1 MPKVRYKTDVR
12 GSEGIGSAILN
23 SLRVGVVTVDR
34 KGRILGMTGAAS
46 RILGVPD
53 VPPRGRNYRGVI
65 PPGSVAREV
74 ISKTLREGRGV
85 PETIGPA
92 SGENEERR
100 IRCVT
105 SLIRDRAGKP
115 RAVVVEIHD
124 ITLLARMEEEV
135 RRLDRLATVGRFAS
149 ALAHEIRN
157 PLTGIYAGVQF
168 LERSLPPENEQQ
180 EITYRIV
187 REEVERLNRIVG
199 DMLGTTKPPE
209 PDRKVT
215 DPNEI
220 TQHVAL
226 LLEEEGRRREVKVTY
241 RADATLPRIRLDP
254 DLMTQVLLNLG
265 RNAIQAS
272 PAGGEVTLE
281 ATVST
286 GTPAYG
292 MLPHTGSTPGVE
304 FHVRDQGPGIA
315 PSDQARLFEPFQ
327 TGRKDGT
334 GLGLY
339 ISYQIMEAHAG
350 ALWAKTGKGGGAEF
364 IAWIPYRTGSREEGA
379 DRHVRG

>member
-1 MPKVRYKTDVR
+1 
-12 GSEGIGSAILN
+12 
-23 SLRVGVVTVDR
+23 
-34 KGRILGMTGAAS
+34 MTGAAA
-46 RILGVPD
+46 RILGVPGL
-53 VPPRGRNYRGVI
+53 PPRGRNYRGAI
-65 PPGSVAREV
+65 PPGSVVREV

-92 SGENEERR
+92 SDENEERR
-100 IRCVT
+100 VRCLT
-105 SLIRDRAGKP
+105 SLLRDRAGKP

-124 ITLLARMEEEV
+124 VTPLARMEEEV

-157 PLTGIYAGVQF
+157 PLTGIYAGIQF
-168 LERSLPPENEQQ
+168 IERSHPPENEQQ

-187 REEVERLNRIVG
+187 REEVERLNRIVD

-215 DPNEI
+215 DPNDI
-220 TQHVAL
+220 TRRVVL

-241 RADATLPRIRLDP
+241 RGDGTLPQIRLDP

-272 PAGGEVTLE
+272 PAGGEVTLQ
-281 ATVST
+281 AAVST
-286 GTPAYG
+286 GTPSHG
-292 MLPHTGSTPGVE
+292 MLPHAGSTPGVE
-304 FHVRDQGPGIA
+304 FRVLDQGPGIA

-364 IAWIPYRTGSREEGA
+364 IAWIPYRTGSSGEGA
-379 DRHVRG
+379 GRHDSR